1 MPLVRLVIRTGR
13 SVEEKRAL
21 LDAVHNALVEAFR
34 IPEDDRTQR
43 IDEYA
48 PEDFEIPPGRSANYT
63 LVEITAFPGR
73 SLEAKRKLYQTITQ
87 NLAALGIARPDI
99 LIVLNEPNLDN
110 WGVKDG
116 LPASETDL
124 GFDLQV

>member
-13 SVEEKRAL
+13 PVEEKRAL

-48 PEDFEIPPGRSANYT
+48 PENFEIPPGRSANYT

-73 SLEAKRKLYQTITQ
+73 SLEAKRNLYT
-87 NLAALGIARPDI
+87 
-99 LIVLNEPNLDN
+99 
-110 WGVKDG
+110 
-116 LPASETDL
+116 
-124 GFDLQV
+124 

>member
-48 PEDFEIPPGRSANYT
+48 PEDFEIPPGRSVNYI
-63 LVEITAFPGR
+63 LVEVTAFPGR

-99 LIVLNEPNLDN
+99 LIVLNEPSLDN
-110 WGVKDG
+110 WGVKGG